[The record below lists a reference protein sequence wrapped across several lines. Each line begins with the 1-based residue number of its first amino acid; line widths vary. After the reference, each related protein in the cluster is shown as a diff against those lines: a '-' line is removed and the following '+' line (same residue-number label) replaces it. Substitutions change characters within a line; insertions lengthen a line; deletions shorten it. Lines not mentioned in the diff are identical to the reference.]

1 MRIHMRISYPSA
13 FGESLYVLLYTM
25 RSSPL
30 PKLLLLLL
38 SLSHTLPGIAR
49 TLNFTEN
56 LDVDDAADEA
66 DDEFCLHFWLL
77 FFRRSIVF
85 ACRRIACIRPIK
97 SIARCVQQ

>member
-38 SLSHTLPGIAR
+38 SPTLPGIAR

-56 LDVDDAADEA
+56 LDVDDAADDA
-66 DDEFCLHFWLL
+66 DDEFGLMNFCTFGCCFFDDPSCLH
-77 FFRRSIVF
+77 VDE
-85 ACRRIACIRPIK
+85 
-97 SIARCVQQ
+97 